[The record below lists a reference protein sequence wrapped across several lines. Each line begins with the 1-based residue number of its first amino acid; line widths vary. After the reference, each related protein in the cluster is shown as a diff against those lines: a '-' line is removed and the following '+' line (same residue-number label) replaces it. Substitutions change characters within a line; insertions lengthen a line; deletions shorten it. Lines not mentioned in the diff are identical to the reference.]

1 VGANPNRAA
10 RITTAAATTR
20 QLLADRA
27 AIEAADR
34 STDTVPVDSLQLFD
48 RSGMRGTIAMRDST
62 LAAGAAPRPKWDCA

>member
-1 VGANPNRAA
+1 MTVSILRTADAWWVQTPTGAA

-34 STDTVPVDSLQLFD
+34 STDTVPVV
-48 RSGMRGTIAMRDST
+48 ACNCST
-62 LAAGAAPRPKWDCA
+62 VRVCAAP